1 MEKQLKN
8 PWLEMANNTAR
19 ENFVIKEEQAIVL
32 KFNERVKDDYKIHS
46 SIFPAPFMGNVESAT
61 VIILMLNPGY
71 DKDED
76 VGGTKYYQTYTDWW
90 MQQIQHKLPYP
101 ELPLFCLEKNYILKS
116 DYWFKKLKPLIDIT
130 TDEIV
135 ATKIAKVQFFPYHS
149 IKYKSLY
156 KRLLK
161 EENFDSY
168 LPSQEYN
175 FALVRRAI
183 DRGALIVIPRS
194 KKFWFEAIPEL
205 RIYTN
210 ILFTKN
216 YRNPILSENN
226 LGSVGFTK
234 IINHLKYY

>member
-19 ENFVIKEEQAIVL
+19 ENFVIKEEQAIIS
-32 KFNERVKDDYKIHS
+32 KFNERVRDEYKIHA

-76 VGGTKYYQTYTDWW
+76 VDGTKYYQTYIDWW

-194 KKFWFEAIPEL
+194 KKYWFEAIPEL
-205 RIYTN
+205 STYKN

-226 LGSVGFTK
+226 LGVFGFTK
-234 IINHLKYY
+234 IINHLK